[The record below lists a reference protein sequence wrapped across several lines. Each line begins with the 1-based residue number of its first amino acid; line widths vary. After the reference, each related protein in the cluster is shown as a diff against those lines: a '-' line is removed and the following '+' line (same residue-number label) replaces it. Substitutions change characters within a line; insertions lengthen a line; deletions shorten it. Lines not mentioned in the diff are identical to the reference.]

1 MSLVVYAELPSLI
14 FFSVFYYV
22 ESIYKVVDG
31 LSTPERVCQNL
42 NEPEINSRRDT
53 FLRHSDRLD
62 QPPSMGPSRRS
73 FSRCHHRYITRMYF
87 SAGDCIPTTCSIRVL
102 WMARP
107 NGNACPFFFFFFCL
121 APLHAAVYYRPALF
135 LSAPNSFCTVNGMNS
150 ADHLHRSLATL
161 IKTVSFHEYVLPCC
175 QYRLASYTSCIT
187 GYASSDNSYVLD
199 SLILCAR
206 TSISSYVYSSS
217 CSFFFFF
224 GRWREVS

>member
-1 MSLVVYAELPSLI
+1 MTLFCGIETGLTNGLLWGPHAVRFPDVTTDILRACI
-14 FFSVFYYV
+14 FLQAIASPPLALLGYC
-22 ESIYKVVDG
+22 EW
-31 LSTPERVCQNL
+31 
-42 NEPEINSRRDT
+42 RDLT
-53 FLRHSDRLD
+53 A
-62 QPPSMGPSRRS
+62 
-73 FSRCHHRYITRMYF
+73 TR
-87 SAGDCIPTTCSIRVL
+87 D
-102 WMARP
+102 
-107 NGNACPFFFFFFCL
+107 FFFFFCL

-206 TSISSYVYSSS
+206 TSISSYFYSSS
-217 CSFFFFF
+217 CSFLFLGGDGKFPKMWFHHAVVVTRCVSLL
-224 GRWREVS
+224 RWQRPLLRE

>member
-53 FLRHSDRLD
+53 FLWHSDRLD

-107 NGNACPFFFFFFCL
+107 NGNACPFFFFFLPGPTPRSCLLPSRAFPFCAEFL
-121 APLHAAVYYRPALF
+121 LHCKWHELRRP
-135 LSAPNSFCTVNGMNS
+135 SAPQF
-150 ADHLHRSLATL
+150 
-161 IKTVSFHEYVLPCC
+161 
-175 QYRLASYTSCIT
+175 SYA
-187 GYASSDNSYVLD
+187 Y
-199 SLILCAR
+199 
-206 TSISSYVYSSS
+206 
-217 CSFFFFF
+217 
-224 GRWREVS
+224 